1 MILKNFFQSE
11 KIVNNLLMQFCQACQ
26 EESIAL
32 KIFQKFENFFCL
44 YSHFSKNRYARAGF
58 VLAELQA
65 CGIHQTDPNLV
76 FQNSPAADFRFCF
89 SAGNILK

>member
-65 CGIHQTDPNLV
+65 CAIHRLSGQKMGQILILY
-76 FQNSPAADFRFCF
+76 FRFFF
-89 SAGNILK
+89 SPK